1 DVYAL
6 GLLGAV
12 VFCGRSPFDAQRSQ
26 AQALMTAILQGTAT
40 AAIRLPAD
48 PAVSRS
54 LRVDLEAILRRA
66 TAAEPAARYPTA
78 QAFAD
83 DLQRW

>member
-1 DVYAL
+1 
-6 GLLGAV
+6 
-12 VFCGRSPFDAQRSQ
+12 
-26 AQALMTAILQGTAT
+26 

-83 DLQRW
+83 DLQRWLEGRPVQARGLARSYVMRRLLHRHRWAVAA

>member
-1 DVYAL
+1 EVELTRAGASPLTLEFAAPEQLRGEPVGVACDVYAL

-48 PAVSRS
+48 PAVS
-54 LRVDLEAILRRA
+54 
-66 TAAEPAARYPTA
+66 
-78 QAFAD
+78 
-83 DLQRW
+83 